1 MALAWVYQAKRPATR
16 AARVE
21 QVAAIAARGEPISNL
36 WARRD

>member
-1 MALAWVYQAKRPATR
+1 VTR

-36 WARRD
+36 WQRRD